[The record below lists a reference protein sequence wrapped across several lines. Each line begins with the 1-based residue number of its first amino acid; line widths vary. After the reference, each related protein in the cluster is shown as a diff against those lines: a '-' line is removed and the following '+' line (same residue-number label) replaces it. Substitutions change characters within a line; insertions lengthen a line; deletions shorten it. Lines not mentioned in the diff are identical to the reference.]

1 MVTITKRF
9 SEDEIRD
16 RIEDL
21 AQHIRSDHPEEE
33 ILFIGILKGAFVFQA
48 DLMRNLNQ
56 PCRFDFLREKMEQDI
71 VFFSGE
77 LDVCGKSVILLKDVV
92 TTGVVENYLINQLR
106 TMGPKSIKLAC
117 LIDKPTDRKADIS
130 VDYAL
135 FRADENIFVGYGM
148 EYKGQYGNLPYI
160 GMVEF

>member
-71 VFFSGE
+71 SSSRASWMFAERASFF
-77 LDVCGKSVILLKDVV
+77 
-92 TTGVVENYLINQLR
+92 
-106 TMGPKSIKLAC
+106 
-117 LIDKPTDRKADIS
+117 
-130 VDYAL
+130 
-135 FRADENIFVGYGM
+135 
-148 EYKGQYGNLPYI
+148 
-160 GMVEF
+160 

>member
-1 MVTITKRF
+1 M
-9 SEDEIRD
+9 
-16 RIEDL
+16 
-21 AQHIRSDHPEEE
+21 
-33 ILFIGILKGAFVFQA
+33 
-48 DLMRNLNQ
+48 
-56 PCRFDFLREKMEQDI
+56 
-71 VFFSGE
+71 
-77 LDVCGKSVILLKDVV
+77 